1 MSERLAL
8 VTGAARGIGAAT
20 AIRLA
25 EAGDRVV
32 CLDICADDPTLDY
45 SFSTFEDLAATVEAC
60 GAGAEGVAGDV
71 RDRTSLAG
79 CLEDYR
85 FDVVVCAAGAV
96 WGGKELWDTPEAAWR
111 QMMAVNLDGVFNTA
125 GVTIPAMIESEKPGR
140 FVAVASAASMRG
152 LHLMGAYAAA
162 KHGVVGLIRS
172 LAADLAD
179 TGVTANAV
187 APGATSTVVLEASA
201 DVYSLEDSSEFA
213 DHHTNQRVLQPDE
226 IADAIAWLCSGG
238 ASAVTGSVVAVDG
251 GMTAT

>member
-125 GVTIPAMIESEKPGR
+125 AVTIPAMIESEKPGR

-226 IADAIAWLCSGG
+226 IADAIVWLCSGG